1 MKLGSDFSDTFLV
14 MGKNFAG
21 LDLQERDF
29 SGQDLTSAVFSG
41 ANLTN
46 ANFKGSV
53 LVGAMFNDAII
64 LAADFSDANAQNSI
78 FDRVV
83 AAKGLKIL
91 SDDEDELDDRSYA
104 SSPSLVAN
112 FTATVLAGASLC
124 GGVFGGVSFE
134 RGDLTGANFEGAYFL
149 LTEDALHYGWESY
162 HNATGIYVGEEY
174 RGACFKN
181 ANLSDVNFHNVDLS
195 LCDFSNSNLSGANL
209 EGSHW
214 VGANLSNANFTGAL
228 LKKATFG
235 IGNSSDGGVSYGA
248 GTPEN
253 TQFGRVILVN
263 ADLTES
269 VYSNFKDESTRLLQR
284 EDLAGA
290 ILGNTTLADG
300 TLVRDD
306 KPKNMT

>member
-1 MKLGSDFSDTFLV
+1 MKLSPGFSDMLRV

-29 SGQDLTSAVFSG
+29 SGQDLTGAVFSG

-53 LVGAMFNDAII
+53 LVGAMFDDAIV
-64 LAADFSDANAQNSI
+64 LAADFSNANAQNSV

-83 AAKGLKIL
+83 AAKGYEIL
-91 SDDEDELDDRSYA
+91 SSDTDELVDGSYA

-134 RGDLTGANFEGAYFL
+134 RGDLTGANFKGAYFL
-149 LTEDALHYGWESY
+149 LTEDALQCGWETY
-162 HNATGIYVGEEY
+162 HNPTGIDVGESY

-181 ANLSDVNFHNVDLS
+181 AILSGIKLHDVDLS
-195 LCDFSNSNLSGANL
+195 LCDFSNANLSGANL

-214 VGANLSNANFTGAL
+214 VGANLSGANFTGAL
-228 LKKATFG
+228 LLKATFG
-235 IGNSSDGGVSYGA
+235 IGNSRDDSFSYGMGA
-248 GTPEN
+248 PEN
-253 TQFGRVILVN
+253 TQFGRAILVN
-263 ADLTES
+263 ADLTGS
-269 VYSNFKDESTRLLQR
+269 IYSNFKDKSTRLLQR

-300 TLVRDD
+300 TLVLDD
-306 KPKNMT
+306 KPKST